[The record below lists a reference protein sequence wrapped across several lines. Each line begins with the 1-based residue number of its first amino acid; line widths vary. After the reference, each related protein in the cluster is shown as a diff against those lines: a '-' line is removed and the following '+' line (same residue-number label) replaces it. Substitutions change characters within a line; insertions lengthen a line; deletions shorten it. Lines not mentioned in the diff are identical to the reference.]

1 MLFFLLACGDDT
13 KDTGVSEEDAALW
26 EEISDY
32 SDWQQ
37 LENWTG
43 VNASDSVH
51 GVAMQTWYNDTA
63 YEGLMQGEEA
73 MPNGSIIVKEGYA
86 DTEGSDINAITVMK
100 KIDGYNS
107 EAGDWYWASFNVD
120 GSVNTSGAVDM
131 CISCH
136 NSSQRDYL
144 LLEPSSD
151 SE

>member
-1 MLFFLLACGDDT
+1 MLFFLLACGDNA

-37 LENWTG
+37 LENLTG

-63 YEGLMQGEEA
+63 YDGLMQGEEA

-86 DTEGSDINAITVMK
+86 DAEGSDVKEIKVMK
-100 KIDGYNS
+100 KIDGFLY
-107 EAGDWYWASFNVD
+107 ASWNRFFLIRY
-120 GSVNTSGAVDM
+120 AFR
-131 CISCH
+131 H
-136 NSSQRDYL
+136 
-144 LLEPSSD
+144 LLEQ
-151 SE
+151 EKLAKTIGGV